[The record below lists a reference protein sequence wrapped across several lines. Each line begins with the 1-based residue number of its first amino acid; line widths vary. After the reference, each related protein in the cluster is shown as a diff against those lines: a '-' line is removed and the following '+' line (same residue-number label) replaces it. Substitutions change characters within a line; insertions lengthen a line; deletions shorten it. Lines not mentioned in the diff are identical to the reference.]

1 MGLTHN
7 LYELFLID
15 QQVRGLSRGLNAAGN
30 LLKTQQT
37 KLQQLQ
43 RQLAEITDQLRH
55 ADASAANAE
64 NDSNS
69 IELRIQKLRDQMN
82 SAKNNKEYS
91 AMLVEVNT
99 IKLDK
104 GKAEEV
110 ALQHI
115 QKAEQLKAHQ
125 EQVKAQIV
133 EQEKLCVHAEQQ
145 VAGRRSEVGA
155 QLDEVKA
162 RRAVAA
168 QQVPAESLA
177 LFDKLSNATEGEAMA
192 EVTHEDKFDDYHC
205 GGCFMAL
212 PMETVNQLG
221 SSDRIIRCTSCT
233 RILYLATAA
242 RESLR
247 K

>member
-37 KLQQLQ
+37 RLQQLQ
-43 RQLAEITDQLRH
+43 RQLSEVTEQLRH
-55 ADASAANAE
+55 AEATAANAE
-64 NDSNS
+64 NDSNA
-69 IELRIQKLRDQMN
+69 IEQRIQKLRDQMN

-99 IKLDK
+99 IKIDK

-115 QKAEQLKAHQ
+115 QRAEQLKAQ
-125 EQVKAQIV
+125 QDQIKAQIV
-133 EQEKLCVHAEQQ
+133 EQEKLCAHAEQQ
-145 VAGRRSEVGA
+145 VAGRRAEVGSK
-155 QLDEVKA
+155 LDEVKA
-162 RRAVAA
+162 LRVQAA
-168 QQVPAESLA
+168 QQIPGDVLI
-177 LFDKLSNATEGEAMA
+177 LFEKLSSSTDGEALA

-205 GGCFMAL
+205 GGCYMAL
-212 PMETVNQLG
+212 PMETVNQLA
-221 SSDRIIRCTSCT
+221 SSDRVIRCTSCT
-233 RILYLATAA
+233 RILYLASAT
-242 RESLR
+242 RESIR